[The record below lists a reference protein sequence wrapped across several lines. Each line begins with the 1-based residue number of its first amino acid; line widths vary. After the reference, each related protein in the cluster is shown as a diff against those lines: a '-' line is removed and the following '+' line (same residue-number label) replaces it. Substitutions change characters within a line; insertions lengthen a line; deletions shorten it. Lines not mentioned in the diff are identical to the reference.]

1 MHTLNNEDLS
11 IIKPKLSSL
20 RYHTVLRTI
29 LDGTTFGKVYIDNQ
43 ESPKIIFV
51 QFRHRAFIIGDQK
64 SIETDKFDQFF
75 ADVVLGNC
83 INADVPLVRITSDQ
97 PAWIDLLGTI
107 LKRYHPIIFNYQ
119 IYLKQLDNV
128 GKEIILPENFSLC
141 QVNQELLSEKFE
153 GYEALIEEMCSERD
167 SVEAFLN
174 NSFGIVAFHDNVL
187 AGWCLSE
194 YNQNDRCEVGIATMP
209 SFRRIGLAK
218 AMTNRFL
225 IDARNRGL
233 QTILWHCYKSNTAS
247 SRTALSTGFKLVDEH
262 KVMNIYID
270 PFIGLA
276 VHGNVA
282 LGKKDYGKALSFYR
296 QALKT
301 PNPQAWVAWNSGC
314 AAAHQN
320 LKEQVF
326 SDLNLAIDLGFDDLS
341 HLMESEHFLSYH
353 DDPRWVII
361 TKRISS
367 SLQ

>member
-1 MHTLNNEDLS
+1 MRTLNNEDLS

-20 RYHTVLRTI
+20 GYHTVLRTI
-29 LDGTTFGKVYIDNQ
+29 LDGTTLGKGYIDNQ

-51 QFRHRAFIIGDQK
+51 QFRHRAFIMGDQK
-64 SIETDKFDQFF
+64 YIENDKFVQFF
-75 ADVVLGNC
+75 NDVVFNNC
-83 INADVPLVRITSDQ
+83 INADVSLVRITSDQ
-97 PAWIDLLGTI
+97 PDWINLIGTI
-107 LKRYHPIIFNYQ
+107 LKRYHPIVFDYQ

-128 GKEIILPENFSLC
+128 GKEFILPENFTLR
-141 QVNQELLSEKFE
+141 QVNQELLSEKFA
-153 GYEALIEEMCSERD
+153 GYEALIEEMCSERE

-174 NSFGIVAFHDNVL
+174 NSFGIVAFHDNTL

-194 YNQNDRCEVGIATMP
+194 YNQIDRCEVGIATMLP
-209 SFRRIGLAK
+209 FRRMGLAK

-225 IDARNRGL
+225 MDARNRGL

-282 LGKKDYGKALSFYR
+282 LGKKDYGKALSFYQ
-296 QALKT
+296 QAQKT
-301 PNPQAWVAWNSGC
+301 PNPQAWVAWNSAC

-341 HLMESEHFLSYH
+341 HLVESDHFLSYH
-353 DDPRWVII
+353 DDPQWI
-361 TKRISS
+361 TIAKRIS
-367 SLQ
+367 